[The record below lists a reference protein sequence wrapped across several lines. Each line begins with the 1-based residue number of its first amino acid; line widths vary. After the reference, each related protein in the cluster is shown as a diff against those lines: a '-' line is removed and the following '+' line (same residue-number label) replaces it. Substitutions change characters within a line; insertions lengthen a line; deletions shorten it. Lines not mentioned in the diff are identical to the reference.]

1 MHIFKSG
8 FLFAIRII
16 TGRLTLAILVL
27 IGVYYLRTR
36 RPRAYIPFGS
46 GQTNSDP
53 DRAPSNTSE
62 DEAVPIEKTLVEE
75 DGTASATLP
84 YDGHLPATG
93 YESEG
98 SLEPG
103 EDTTFPLQTSL
114 RAQPEIGLGVGEP
127 ELESS
132 HLLVAEEF
140 GRGISPAENESE
152 RNYAGSA
159 EFQTPGVGEF
169 DLALDLAESADEVLN
184 LQAEW
189 TPEHEAQLPPETD
202 APLGSLERSVLGGTE
217 PIAGEAATS
226 VDGAVIDTTGLGRAG
241 PLPGSNESE
250 GQPADELPAWIF
262 EPYDYDRYEQEGDTV
277 ALGRESRQASSDD
290 AVSATESPSDA
301 DLRAFTQGPP
311 GLFIRNWLRG
321 ELDSRTDPPSDVG
334 SPGEVPMEQAWLA
347 GDAVPA
353 VDGFESAARTRSDG
367 SAQSFDGVSQSREDS
382 GPSAEAS
389 PTVTVVNN
397 EAETGDVIQESVANV
412 GEDTAPTQDLDDQ
425 EQAALHGNRVFNVEP
440 TIEPSSSASNFDDE
454 AESLS
459 ESVAP
464 TRQIDESQS
473 SENVLEERERSRPS
487 SQGRIKRWLGKR
499 TGALDRDRIN
509 QRLDSSYRDRDPR
522 SQEQSPRG
530 TPVKTPSGEVP
541 ATTTQAESMMRPLE
555 TDPQPDAETDLN
567 DTVVIT
573 SGEKLTDSRR
583 EPTFIRVRRPEK
595 VDSQ

>member
-1 MHIFKSG
+1 
-8 FLFAIRII
+8 
-16 TGRLTLAILVL
+16 
-27 IGVYYLRTR
+27 
-36 RPRAYIPFGS
+36 
-46 GQTNSDP
+46 
-53 DRAPSNTSE
+53 
-62 DEAVPIEKTLVEE
+62 
-75 DGTASATLP
+75 
-84 YDGHLPATG
+84 
-93 YESEG
+93 
-98 SLEPG
+98 
-103 EDTTFPLQTSL
+103 
-114 RAQPEIGLGVGEP
+114 
-127 ELESS
+127 
-132 HLLVAEEF
+132 
-140 GRGISPAENESE
+140 
-152 RNYAGSA
+152 
-159 EFQTPGVGEF
+159 
-169 DLALDLAESADEVLN
+169 
-184 LQAEW
+184 
-189 TPEHEAQLPPETD
+189 
-202 APLGSLERSVLGGTE
+202 
-217 PIAGEAATS
+217 
-226 VDGAVIDTTGLGRAG
+226 
-241 PLPGSNESE
+241 
-250 GQPADELPAWIF
+250 
-262 EPYDYDRYEQEGDTV
+262 
-277 ALGRESRQASSDD
+277 
-290 AVSATESPSDA
+290 
-301 DLRAFTQGPP
+301 
-311 GLFIRNWLRG
+311 LFIRNWLRG

-509 QRLDSSYRDRDPR
+509 QRPDSSYRDRDPR

-583 EPTFIRVRRPEK
+583 EPTFFRVRRPEK